1 MPSEQQDC
9 PRCGAQSVSDAE
21 SCPNCK
27 AEPHSETDTATP
39 ADVSTEVYGSGYC
52 PICQTKTRWKNGICC
67 ECENDESKSVARNL
81 QGLQGDSTKRRIF
94 AAWIDNAG
102 ALVAAAVIAMQLT
115 FLSPLVQ
122 GLSAYA
128 LFLLYFFVSEAIF
141 SSTVGKWCFG
151 LSVQSIDGTKCTITQ
166 AAIRTVLR
174 IFELNPILLGA
185 LPAIVLILF
194 SRRKQRL
201 GGMLS
206 KTVVTSSR

>member
-1 MPSEQQDC
+1 MFPL
-9 PRCGAQSVSDAE
+9 
-21 SCPNCK
+21 K
-27 AEPHSETDTATP
+27 
-39 ADVSTEVYGSGYC
+39 STEVGTVQY
-52 PICQTKTRWKNGICC
+52 
-67 ECENDESKSVARNL
+67 V
-81 QGLQGDSTKRRIF
+81 KRRRDGRTVS
-94 AAWIDNAG
+94 AANAKMTSRIDNAG